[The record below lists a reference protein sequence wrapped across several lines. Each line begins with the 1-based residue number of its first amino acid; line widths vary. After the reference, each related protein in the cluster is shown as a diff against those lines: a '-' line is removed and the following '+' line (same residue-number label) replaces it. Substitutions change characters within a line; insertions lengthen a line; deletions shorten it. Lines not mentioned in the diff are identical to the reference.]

1 MKKTSWE
8 LPEIFAGCLLLSVAA
23 LVAGGLASGI
33 AGAVSASNVLPGE
46 GTAQI
51 LTQATSWGEMFAAFM
66 VLVALLGI
74 WWQVETW
81 SDANDLVDDATEES
95 PEHGGGTDEAVR
107 HLHRGCGM
115 AGWAG
120 ILTGVTAAGEIVYFV
135 SYQIE
140 QGSAGGDPLIWQV
153 RLSTVGELVET
164 LVLCT
169 VGIFGAMWIRRR
181 CSELLPIEF

>member
-1 MKKTSWE
+1 MKRTSWE

-33 AGAVSASNVLPGE
+33 AGAVSDSNAVPSE
-46 GTAQI
+46 GAAQI

-66 VLVALLGI
+66 VLVALLAI

-81 SDANDLVDDATEES
+81 SDANDSVDDATEES
-95 PEHGGGTDEAVR
+95 PEQDEGTDEAVR
-107 HLHRGCGM
+107 HLLRGCGM

-120 ILTGVTAAGEIVYFV
+120 ILTGVTAVAEIVYFV

-140 QGSAGGDPLIWQV
+140 QDSADAYPLVWQL